1 MMYYQFN
8 SDSDEDDMQ
17 KKETRLKLLAMKIG
31 IIIMAVVLVY
41 DVLSFR
47 KTQINKYEN
56 YTYKV
61 NAVISDLVPVTY
73 NGEMKM
79 NPVYEYTYED
89 TTYKVN
95 YNYRFNPD
103 DYSIGDQAEI
113 YIDPIHPQRILD
125 PKSEKMRK
133 RRDYI
138 DIVFLSVAYLLLF
151 IVFLTIFIIINKKA
165 LRVLIMVFHGEK
177 HIARIPH
184 HTEAITTVMMIH
196 LIALMKF
203 LFMTNLTIIIKIQIE
218 SCIQSE
224 RSINGG
230 AYKII
235 REMLLSL
242 S

>member
-1 MMYYQFN
+1 MYNQFN
-8 SDSDEDDMQ
+8 SDSNEDDMQ
-17 KKETRLKLLAMKIG
+17 KKETRLKLLAMKMG

-41 DVLSFR
+41 NVLSFR
-47 KTQINKYEN
+47 KTQIDKYEN

-89 TTYKVN
+89 TTYKVS

-103 DYSIGDQAEI
+103 EYSIGDQAEI

-138 DIVFLSVAYLLLF
+138 DIAILSVSYLLLF
-151 IVFLTIFIIINKKA
+151 IVFSTIFIIINKKA
-165 LRVLIMVFHGEK
+165 LRVVNHGISRGETYCK
-177 HIARIPH
+177 N
-184 HTEAITTVMMIH
+184 TTSCGSNYDSYDDSSDCIDEVSVYD
-196 LIALMKF
+196 
-203 LFMTNLTIIIKIQIE
+203 E
-218 SCIQSE
+218 S
-224 RSINGG
+224 ND
-230 AYKII
+230 YH
-235 REMLLSL
+235 
-242 S
+242 